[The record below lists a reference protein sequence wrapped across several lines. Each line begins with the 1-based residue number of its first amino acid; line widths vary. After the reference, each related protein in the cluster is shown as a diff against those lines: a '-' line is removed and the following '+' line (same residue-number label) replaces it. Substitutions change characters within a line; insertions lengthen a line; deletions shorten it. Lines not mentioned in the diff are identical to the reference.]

1 VRHNHAQMNGRSVL
15 VTGCSTGIGRATAL
29 RLGRRGWKV
38 FAAVRK
44 DEDAEDL
51 KAEATGQLITLIL
64 DVVDQASIDAAAK
77 HLGEELGDIGLAG
90 LVNNAGIS
98 VHGPLEYLPIDELR
112 RQFEVNV
119 FGQIAVTQSFLP
131 LIRKATGRIVFV
143 GSVGGRAPSIPLIG
157 PYIASKYALEALAES
172 LRTELMKW
180 GIKVSVVEPGAIKT
194 AIWGKGETQFD
205 GSIAEMSSEARER
218 YEKMMKRGLR
228 IASARGRHGT
238 DAEKVAVRI
247 EDALTAK
254 RPRIHYLVGADARLR
269 TYVESNVPKPLRDR
283 IIKRVLGLS

>member
-1 VRHNHAQMNGRSVL
+1 MNGRSVL
-15 VTGCSTGIGRATAL
+15 ITGCSTGIGRATAL
-29 RLGRRGWKV
+29 RLSRQGWKV

-44 DEDAEDL
+44 EEDAEAL
-51 KAEATGQLITLIL
+51 QAEATGQLITLIL
-64 DVVDQASIDAAAK
+64 DVADQASIDAAAK
-77 HLGEELGDIGLAG
+77 HLGEELGDTGLAG

-119 FGQIAVTQSFLP
+119 FGQIAVTQGFLP

-205 GSIAEMSSEARER
+205 GSVAEMSSEARAR

-228 IASARGRHGT
+228 IASARGRHGA